1 LGRRPEHDDVG
12 FGVACRVC
20 LAISCR
26 MPDGRPARTLPYRR
40 RNTAGRPCARPWRSR
55 VPESPRE
62 RGVRLRQA
70 IEERG
75 LADIRPAHQ
84 SNCWKRHRE
93 GYFAETA

>member
-1 LGRRPEHDDVG
+1 MRTAAMAVSRQSREVRDE
-12 FGVACRVC
+12 GV
-20 LAISCR
+20 
-26 MPDGRPARTLPYRR
+26 T
-40 RNTAGRPCARPWRSR
+40 
-55 VPESPRE
+55 
-62 RGVRLRQA
+62 RLRQA